1 MPPRKTRNSQST
13 EYARINRPGQPL
25 FPHHPDPPAPAPDPP
40 VPDPPPDPPP
50 VAALWAPPDD
60 PQDRLCQC
68 IHHARAYR
76 CRCINAITK
85 EDYGYGYRLCSEC
98 RASPQQI
105 LDRTD
110 QQTIAL
116 VNMIEDRGLQF
127 RPECPVVSNNRS
139 LSPKEQ
145 ALDTTVA
152 NTPTSASFPPIW
164 GVIIDRLFAYRPGN
178 GWVLSFNPH
187 EQSLEGEAAR
197 TFLYCRS
204 TCTAF
209 DHHMLGYMARFTMK
223 PVRYGSGLCEVEFE
237 QRELVVYA
245 ARAASVLN
253 EILYCEYRVYSREVL
268 RVNRGMVRANQV
280 HDSRP
285 RLHQDDPEV
294 QFWVEQATAAKA
306 GPTSRQ
312 TSPWFLPR
320 DDVGKFHEQCRLTTW
335 TQAEHEAN
343 AEEEEEYR
351 QLMNAN
357 SAQHMAPGSCNTG
370 DCRAAQTADCEAM

>member
-1 MPPRKTRNSQST
+1 
-13 EYARINRPGQPL
+13 
-25 FPHHPDPPAPAPDPP
+25 
-40 VPDPPPDPPP
+40 
-50 VAALWAPPDD
+50 
-60 PQDRLCQC
+60 
-68 IHHARAYR
+68 
-76 CRCINAITK
+76 
-85 EDYGYGYRLCSEC
+85 
-98 RASPQQI
+98 
-105 LDRTD
+105 
-110 QQTIAL
+110 
-116 VNMIEDRGLQF
+116 
-127 RPECPVVSNNRS
+127 
-139 LSPKEQ
+139 
-145 ALDTTVA
+145 
-152 NTPTSASFPPIW
+152 
-164 GVIIDRLFAYRPGN
+164 
-178 GWVLSFNPH
+178 
-187 EQSLEGEAAR
+187 
-197 TFLYCRS
+197 
-204 TCTAF
+204 
-209 DHHMLGYMARFTMK
+209 MLGYMARFTMK

-351 QLMNAN
+351 QLMNEEEEYRQLMNAN